1 MQAIDEP
8 IPHFLNKN
16 QQFTIPIF
24 QRKYDWT
31 NKQCEQ
37 LFEDIL
43 LIGQSSD
50 ETHFLGSIVHLDDKH
65 NIIPTYRV
73 IDGQQRLTTLT
84 LLICA
89 LAKFLNQ
96 NPNVHIGV
104 TSKQL
109 RNNYLLNPTEE
120 GDLEYKLKLN
130 EPDNKTLHKVIEY
143 SLSEQNTIITDPNHS
158 KRIWDNYRYFLN
170 RIEEED
176 DVKILFDG
184 FMKLSIIVV
193 SLKEHLDNPQLI
205 FESLNSKGLPLSKS
219 DLIRNYVLM
228 GLNPNEQDKIYN
240 EYWSEMEQLF
250 ENIDYSFDKFIK
262 DYLTTKENRIPKEK
276 ELYNEFKKYAQ
287 KFFRNQPSDDKFE
300 NIKSLTKDIHKYFK
314 YFEKIY
320 ANEEEEDDLKL
331 GFKNMYKLGTK
342 VITPFFLH
350 LYNDYH
356 EGTLSLPDFLGIVNI
371 TESYLYRRNT
381 CDLSN
386 QSLKTIYAR
395 AYEELD
401 KTHYFD
407 SYQLLLLNEEGETRF
422 PENREF
428 GDNFVKRKIYKK
440 KAIAKYTLDKLE
452 NFGHE
457 KEPTPTEKYS
467 IEHIMPQNPNLSDEW
482 QKDLGY
488 DWKEIQEK
496 YLHTIGNLTLTGYNP
511 KYKDSPFLTKR
522 NMENGFKDS
531 SIRLNKALA
540 NLNTWNEN
548 LILKRASDLR
558 KQAHKIWPYPKA
570 QKHYN

>member
-31 NKQCEQ
+31 KKQCEQ

-43 LIGQSSD
+43 LIGISSD
-50 ETHFLGSIVHLDDKH
+50 ETHFLGSIVHLDDKQ

-96 NPNVHIGV
+96 NPGEDIGI

-109 RNNYLLNPTEE
+109 RNNFLLNPTEE

-143 SLSEQNTIITDPNHS
+143 SLSEQDTIITDPNHS

-176 DVKILFDG
+176 DVKIIFDG

-228 GLNPNEQDKIYN
+228 GLKPHEQDKIYK

-250 ENIDYSFDKFIK
+250 ENIDYTFDRFIK
-262 DYLTTKENRIPKEK
+262 DYLTTKENRIPMEK

-287 KFFRNQPSDDKFE
+287 QFFRKQPSDDKFE
-300 NIKSLTKDIHKYFK
+300 NIKSLTKDIYRYFK

-320 ANEEEEDDLKL
+320 AGEEENEDLKL
-331 GFKNMYKLGTK
+331 GFTNMYKLGTK

-350 LYNDYH
+350 LYEDYFN
-356 EGTLSLPDFLGIVNI
+356 GVLSLPDFLGIVNI

-401 KTHYFD
+401 KDRYFD

-428 GDNFVKRKIYKK
+428 GDNFVKRKLYKK
-440 KAIAKYTLDKLE
+440 RAIAKYTLYKLE
-452 NFGHE
+452 NFGYE
-457 KEPTPTEKYS
+457 KEPTPEIYS
-467 IEHIMPQNPNLSDEW
+467 IEHIMPQNPKLSEDW

-496 YLHTIGNLTLTGYNP
+496 YLHTIGNLTLTGYNS

-522 NMENGFKDS
+522 NTNNGFKDS
-531 SIRLNKALA
+531 AIRLNKPLS

-548 LILKRASDLR
+548 QILKRASDLR
-558 KQAHKIWPYPKA
+558 KKAHKIWPYPKV
-570 QKHYN
+570 QKHLK